1 MVLSG
6 ELKLVTLPWNQKR
19 LQRFSTE
26 SEGTYLPK
34 MTYLQLFQC
43 FNGGK
48 KLNKLVLIN
57 KAIEVA
63 NVIWIIPYKN

>member
-6 ELKLVTLPWNQKR
+6 ELKLVTLPANQKR
-19 LQRFSTE
+19 LQKFSTE
-26 SEGTYLPK
+26 IEGTYLRK
-34 MTYLQLFQC
+34 VTYLQLFQC

-48 KLNKLVLIN
+48 RLNKLVLIN

-63 NVIWIIPYKN
+63 NVI